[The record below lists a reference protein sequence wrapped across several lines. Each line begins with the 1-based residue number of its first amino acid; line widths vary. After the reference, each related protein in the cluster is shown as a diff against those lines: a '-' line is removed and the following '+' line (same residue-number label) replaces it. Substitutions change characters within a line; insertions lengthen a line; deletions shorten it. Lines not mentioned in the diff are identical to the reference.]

1 MTDAYTQSGPW
12 RPEDGATSDSSSCAN
27 EPSQVGARFD
37 VRSRPDGGTIVRL
50 TIPTEPAVGGE
61 ESI

>member
-12 RPEDGATSDSSSCAN
+12 RPEDGATSDSGSCAN

-50 TIPTEPAVGGE
+50 TIPTEPAAGGE
-61 ESI
+61 ESR